1 LILVI
6 VRSSKKAEDCRIMR
20 LVLAFALSIV
30 PLSASAPA
38 TAQQRTLTI
47 FGDDKCPA
55 DTICVVAPETERFR
69 IPKPFRERLPSP
81 DSTSWAIRS
90 QATLSEGKTG
100 ADSCSTVGAGGW
112 TGCFMKQMQAAYS
125 EKTPEPE
132 VP

>member
-1 LILVI
+1 MEELKKFIAENKVITFAAAKSRPELVRE
-6 VRSSKKAEDCRIMR
+6 VQDKLTA
-20 LVLAFALSIV
+20 LGVLDPVIKG
-30 PLSASAPA
+30 SATTP
-38 TAQQRTLTI
+38 
-47 FGDDKCPA
+47 F
-55 DTICVVAPETERFR
+55 APETERYR

-90 QATLSEGKTG
+90 QATLEVGKTG

-112 TGCFMKQMQAAYS
+112 TGCFMKQLKESYA